1 MEAESFG
8 SADTLVHPSRSLLL
22 RPPALLP
29 RFGKKQAFG
38 LLTGAK
44 VEKLSSDT
52 NATTTPWPSTKVD
65 NFDFNES

>member
-29 RFGKKQAFG
+29 RGKKQAFG

-52 NATTTPWPSTKVD
+52 SAEAEASEGSEEQLSGYGN
-65 NFDFNES
+65 